1 LLTIEALKQL
11 KHLAFLPLKLLV
23 VEWIRRNYFMLASAF
38 LIALLSAF
46 PSPSTQLPPQT
57 PELPPALTEADGPL
71 GLHTGDLDGM
81 QQRRM
86 IRVAVFLNKTHYF
99 IDSLGQPRGL
109 SYDALT
115 EFERFLNRKLN
126 PADKIGKNKVLV
138 VLVPANPS
146 AAEKDLTSGK
156 VDIIALP
163 ILITEDRGKR
173 VDFVQTA
180 TSQDVVVSGPAA
192 PVLVSLDDLAG
203 KEVYLN
209 RITLSWE
216 RLSERSKQ
224 LKAAGKPV
232 IQMKEADSNLQWE
245 DMLEMANAGVVQ
257 YTVVPLQIANIW
269 KNVFT
274 GLKIYPSFPLIEKGQ
289 TGWAVRKDS
298 PKLREVLEEFAKT
311 HREGTAYGEKLISQ
325 YLKNPQFVKNNRSP
339 ESIRRF
345 QQLGPLFRK
354 YAEQYE
360 FPWLLIA
367 AEAFQESGLN
377 HDAKSPVGAIGVMQ
391 VMPSTAATPPVS
403 IPDVSNVESNINA
416 GVKLLKFIRDDY
428 FKNDPMDIVNKSL
441 MTLAAYNAGP
451 ARLKQCRELAAKQ
464 GLDPNLWFN
473 NVEYTVAKKVGA
485 ETVNYVSNIYKY
497 YIAYKLNEGQLA
509 ASAAAK
515 PKPAVPS
522 PKPTK
527 KK

>member
-1 LLTIEALKQL
+1 MR
-11 KHLAFLPLKLLV
+11 AFLFV
-23 VEWIRRNYFMLASAF
+23 VAF
-38 LIALLSAF
+38 LSAF
-46 PSPSTQLPPQT
+46 PLAAAQQPNRTAAKQPAQS

-99 IDSLGQPRGL
+99 IDALGQPRGIA
-109 SYDALT
+109 YDALT

-126 PADKIGKNKVLV
+126 PTDKIGKNKVLV
-138 VLVPANPS
+138 VLIPTSPA
-146 AAEKDLTSGK
+146 AIEKDLTSGK
-156 VDIIALP
+156 TDIVALP
-163 ILITEDRGKR
+163 IHITEERKKR
-173 VDFVQTA
+173 LDFVQMA

-192 PVLVSLDDLAG
+192 PVLASLDDLAG
-203 KEVYLN
+203 KEVYLH
-209 RITLSWE
+209 RVTLSWE
-216 RLSERSKQ
+216 RLADRSKQ
-224 LKAAGKPV
+224 LTAAGKPA
-232 IQMKEADSNLQWE
+232 IKMEEADTNLQWE
-245 DMLEMANAGVVQ
+245 DTLEMANAGIVP

-269 KNVFT
+269 KSVFP
-274 GLKIYPSFPLIEKGQ
+274 GLKIDSSFPVLEAGD
-289 TGWAVRKDS
+289 TGWALRKDS
-298 PKLREVLEEFAKT
+298 PKLRALLEEFAKT
-311 HREGTAYGEKLISQ
+311 HRAGTAFGDKLISQ
-325 YLKNPQFVKNNRSP
+325 YLKNPQFVRNNRSP

-354 YAEQYE
+354 YAEQYD

-367 AEAFQESGLN
+367 AEAYQESGLN
-377 HDAKSPVGAIGVMQ
+377 HEAKSPVGAIGVMQ

-403 IPDVSNVESNINA
+403 IPDVSTPESNINA

-428 FKNDPMDIVNKSL
+428 FKNEPMDIVNKSL

-451 ARLKQCRELAAKQ
+451 ARLKQCRELAVKQ

-509 ASAAAK
+509 AAATAK
-515 PKPAVPS
+515 TKPAAPS